1 MKFLSDILAKAGL
14 TVDGVVTLNNTATG
28 QTPDANDNSTKL
40 ATTAWVRTFVQPYSL
55 PIASASVLGGIR
67 VGSGLSIN
75 SGTGVLSVTG
85 ASAASIKST
94 QTFVVT
100 EGQTVFTVTGGYTP
114 GLIDIFLNGVYLS
127 PNQTVATN
135 GTTFTINDPAATG
148 DIVDIIVSSAIFE
161 GSATTTDQLPEGV
174 VNLYYTD
181 ARARAAISLTVTGT
195 SGASTY
201 NSTTGVLN
209 VPTYTLA
216 GLGGVVSTR
225 TITIN
230 GVTYDLTANR
240 SWSALPVGGTA
251 GQLLAKID
259 GTDYN
264 AQWINEAPAASYTS
278 QLKHRIKSSQ
288 AISKGQA
295 VYVSSADGTNMIVS
309 KASNATEGTS
319 SKTMGLLESTV
330 STNGFAN
337 VITEGLLAGLDTTGA
352 NAAGDPVWL
361 GTDGNLIYGLLN
373 KPSAP
378 AHLVFIGV
386 VTRRNANNGEIFVK
400 VQNGFEMGELHDYVQ
415 NGVQDNYVI
424 SYELSTNLYKP
435 KSIATLLGYTPA
447 NAARSLTINGTSYDL
462 TADRTWT
469 LTTSNIAEGTNLYY
483 TDTRVGTYLTANSYA
498 TQSYVSTQIN
508 NLVSGAPG
516 LLDTLDELAAAL
528 GDDPNFATTVSTA
541 LSNRLRIDIGTQ
553 GLTSTQ
559 QGYGR
564 TNLGLGSLATLSSIG
579 DVYITDVAYSKLT
592 GVPSTFAPSTHT
604 HVWTDITDRPTNLSA
619 FTNGPGYITGIS
631 FANVSAK
638 PTTIA
643 GYGITDSLVYT
654 TSTYSNPSWIT
665 ALAWSKITG
674 APAFITGY
682 TETDTLASV
691 TGRGATTTTTLTLAK
706 VVTTGLYG
714 PGTSAEIIPIWQYN
728 SGNLGYGL
736 AYEESSPDKFR
747 IDVSGSLM
755 SGTPDFEVIP
765 NAVRIDGNTAWHA
778 GNLTNLNQLTN
789 GPGYITGYTE
799 VDTLASVTSRGASTT
814 ASITVNGYL
823 TVAGGADLNL
833 KAASGNTDTGD
844 IVFQDGSGNELHRLW
859 QGSSTLN
866 YRTNG
871 GTSYQLWH
879 TGNLTNLNQLT
890 NGPGY
895 ITGYTETDTLSSVV
909 SRGSSTSTG
918 ITINPNGTSITMGGG
933 ASAEG
938 IRMQA
943 STSTTYP
950 VFLRSVNPSGGGETS
965 AWIFKEAATEWGIWH
980 NNPINT
986 LDITRAPGTGIENN
1000 VGGGTNTVMIRLS
1013 HLDGSGQFT
1022 GSILNR
1028 VGTSILDQSGNIPGT
1043 AGSETLSTV
1052 TGRGGTTSSSITLSG
1067 AVNIYNTDSNDF
1079 RLYYQGAGSGSAR
1092 VYYHQ
1097 PTNELRIYAT
1107 SASPEATTSIG
1118 SLKLYISSVYR
1129 AVLHEANYSSYALPL
1144 SGGTVTGTV
1153 TINGGAAHPLAV
1165 SSGQRYQLQIRN
1177 TNNSINS
1184 GYGWW
1189 WFTDTNFNM
1198 GFHADGAADRF
1209 TLTRDGNLSVT
1220 GSISTTGATIGRV
1233 VMDYDGN
1240 DSWFRMQ
1247 SGNRM
1252 RITTTGGSDLIIPNT
1267 GSSITFNGSLVWH
1280 SGNLTNLNQLSNGPG
1295 YITNNMSGMRT
1306 FGLGSLGASGAQARR
1321 YEIARLGIDYNDWNS
1336 IGTFEVELHE
1346 NYFGQGLKKVYNIWY
1361 GYVSNSGI
1369 RLVEQRGTGANN
1381 FRVVIGSEVVV
1392 SGDHR
1397 YLPVYVDVS
1406 YYVSCHVMIRTNRSI
1421 TDNSN
1426 SVIGGTYIFTS
1437 PSGTNI
1443 SDFGLDETVEF
1454 TTHGSA
1460 SVPGNFQTTSGSSYL
1475 RVSGIT
1481 NGSYIELSGNLPG
1494 HTNAAYPVIKS
1505 GGTIHFANNNKY
1517 SAYLEGNNTYFGI
1530 MNSGSSTTV
1539 FLNTNGNSYFTGGN
1553 LGIGTSNPSKTLHVY
1568 TTGNEGI
1575 FLQGTSGGV
1584 WMDMQTS
1591 GSQIHSIGAQV
1602 GGMGIYNRTSN
1613 LYRFF
1618 ITDGGNVS
1626 IGTPTSADAKLH
1638 VYTGNPSGATSL
1650 SGNTAIAIDS
1660 NGNQYLEFRTRSDS
1674 AGIMQGILF
1683 TDNGRNAFIGF
1694 KEYTGAAANTYG
1706 ESVHFAIIDFSA
1718 SDAGSGFWWGTT
1730 TDPQNGVTSPKMF
1743 LRGNGNLNVGYGSD
1757 QGYKL
1762 AVNGTI
1768 YASGDVIAYSDI
1780 SVKTNFRP
1788 IKNALNRLTKSR
1800 GIVYDRTD
1808 THHKDNIGFIAQ
1820 ELEVEF
1826 PELINTNADGT
1837 KGVKYQNMVAV
1848 LTEAVKEQQT
1858 QIESQKSEIEE
1869 LKDLVKQL
1877 INR

>member
-1 MKFLSDILAKAGL
+1 M
-14 TVDGVVTLNNTATG
+14 
-28 QTPDANDNSTKL
+28 
-40 ATTAWVRTFVQPYSL
+40 
-55 PIASASVLGGIR
+55 
-67 VGSGLSIN
+67 
-75 SGTGVLSVTG
+75 
-85 ASAASIKST
+85 
-94 QTFVVT
+94 
-100 EGQTVFTVTGGYTP
+100 
-114 GLIDIFLNGVYLS
+114 
-127 PNQTVATN
+127 
-135 GTTFTINDPAATG
+135 
-148 DIVDIIVSSAIFE
+148 
-161 GSATTTDQLPEGV
+161 
-174 VNLYYTD
+174 
-181 ARARAAISLTVTGT
+181 
-195 SGASTY
+195 
-201 NSTTGVLN
+201 
-209 VPTYTLA
+209 
-216 GLGGVVSTR
+216 
-225 TITIN
+225 
-230 GVTYDLTANR
+230 
-240 SWSALPVGGTA
+240 
-251 GQLLAKID
+251 
-259 GTDYN
+259 
-264 AQWINEAPAASYTS
+264 
-278 QLKHRIKSSQ
+278 
-288 AISKGQA
+288 
-295 VYVSSADGTNMIVS
+295 
-309 KASNATEGTS
+309 
-319 SKTMGLLESTV
+319 
-330 STNGFAN
+330 
-337 VITEGLLAGLDTTGA
+337 
-352 NAAGDPVWL
+352 
-361 GTDGNLIYGLLN
+361 
-373 KPSAP
+373 
-378 AHLVFIGV
+378 
-386 VTRRNANNGEIFVK
+386 
-400 VQNGFEMGELHDYVQ
+400 
-415 NGVQDNYVI
+415 
-424 SYELSTNLYKP
+424 
-435 KSIATLLGYTPA
+435 
-447 NAARSLTINGTSYDL
+447 
-462 TADRTWT
+462 
-469 LTTSNIAEGTNLYY
+469 
-483 TDTRVGTYLTANSYA
+483 
-498 TQSYVSTQIN
+498 
-508 NLVSGAPG
+508 
-516 LLDTLDELAAAL
+516 
-528 GDDPNFATTVSTA
+528 
-541 LSNRLRIDIGTQ
+541 
-553 GLTSTQ
+553 
-559 QGYGR
+559 
-564 TNLGLGSLATLSSIG
+564 
-579 DVYITDVAYSKLT
+579 AYSKLT
-592 GVPSTFAPSTHT
+592 GVPSTFAPSAHT
-604 HVWTDITDRPTNLSA
+604 HPISDIVGLQTALDGKQASLSGTGFVKISGSTISYDNSTYYLA
-619 FTNGPGYITGIS
+619 SNPSGYITGIS

-714 PGTSAEIIPIWQYN
+714 PGTLEQIIPIWQYN
-728 SGNLGYGL
+728 SGNPGYGL

-799 VDTLASVTSRGASTT
+799 VDTLASVTARGASTT

-895 ITGYTETDTLSSVV
+895 LTGESDTLATVV

-1000 VGGGTNTVMIRLS
+1000 VGGCTNTVMIRLS

-1184 GYGWW
+1184 AYGWW

-1198 GFHADGAADRF
+1198 GFHADGASDRF
-1209 TLTRDGNLSVT
+1209 TLTRDGNLSVSGTMNAAAFRGTANVAGT
-1220 GSISTTGATIGRV
+1220 GEATYHPAGIYSTGTNWLYGTMYMNNNAIRDVQEVYNNGWFRTVSHQGLYNPTNDAHFYPNNASYGSWRIDGTRNGWHGIHFNSGATLMMNANETGVHKEAVGWQWRWDNGTFYV
-1233 VMDYDGN
+1233 HQAGGGGGGN
-1240 DSWFRMQ
+1240 A
-1247 SGNRM
+1247 
-1252 RITTTGGSDLIIPNT
+1252 
-1267 GSSITFNGSLVWH
+1267 VWH
-1280 SGNLTNLNQLSNGPG
+1280 AGNLTNLNQLSNGPG
-1295 YITNNMSGMRT
+1295 YITNNMSGMRS

-1369 RLVEQRGTGANN
+1369 RLVEQRGNGANN

-1406 YYVSCHVMIRTNRSI
+1406 YYVACHVMIRTNRSI

-1426 SVIGGTYIFTS
+1426 SVVGGTYIFTS

-1443 SDFGLDETVEF
+1443 SDFSLNETVEF

-1475 RVSGIT
+1475 RASGIT

-1494 HTNAAYPVIKS
+1494 YSNGLYPVIKS
-1505 GGTIHFANNNKY
+1505 GGTIHFANLNKY
-1517 SAYLEGNNTYFGI
+1517 AAYLEGANTYFGI
-1530 MNSGSSTTV
+1530 MDSALSTRV
-1539 FLNTNGNSYFTGGN
+1539 FLATNGNSYFTGGN
-1553 LGIGTSNPSKTLHVY
+1553 LGIGIVNPSKALHVY
-1568 TTGNEGI
+1568 TTANEGI
-1575 FLQGTSGGV
+1575 FLQGTAGGV

-1768 YASGDVIAYSDI
+1768 YASGDVIAYSDV

>member
-55 PIASASVLGGIR
+55 PIATASVLGGIK

-85 ASAASIKST
+85 ASAATIKST

-100 EGQTVFTVTGGYTP
+100 EGQTVYTVTGGYTP
-114 GLIDIFLNGVYLS
+114 GLIDVFLNGVYLS

-135 GTTFTINDPAATG
+135 GTTFTINDPAAAG
-148 DIVDIIVSSAIFE
+148 DIVDVIVASPIFE
-161 GSATTTDQLPEGV
+161 GSASTTDQLAEGV
-174 VNLYYTD
+174 VNLYYTN
-181 ARARAAISLTVTGT
+181 ARARAAITLTTTGV
-195 SGASTY
+195 SGAATY
-201 NSTTGVLN
+201 NSSTGVFNIPNYQGL
-209 VPTYTLA
+209 VPA
-216 GLGGVVSTR
+216 GGV
-225 TITIN
+225 
-230 GVTYDLTANR
+230 
-240 SWSALPVGGTA
+240 A
-251 GQLLAKID
+251 GDILAKVS
-259 GTDYN
+259 GTNYDVT
-264 AQWINEAPAASYTS
+264 WIPNYTS
-278 QLKHRIKSSQ
+278 QVQHIVK
-288 AISKGQA
+288 AGVAVTKGQA

-309 KASNATEGTS
+309 KASNASEQTS
-319 SKTMGLLESTV
+319 SKTLGLVAQDLAI
-330 STNGFAN
+330 NGQGF
-337 VITEGLLAGLDTTGA
+337 VVTEGLLAGLNTSTA
-352 NAAGDPVWL
+352 NAGDPVWL
-361 GTDGNLIYGLLN
+361 GTDGNLIFGLLN
-373 KPSAP
+373 KPYAP

-386 VTRRNANNGEIFVK
+386 VTRVQQNNGEIFVK
-400 VQNGFEMGELHDYVQ
+400 VQNGFELDELHDLSVKNASDGDMIKYVASTGLWTKIAATTT
-415 NGVQDNYVI
+415 NITEG
-424 SYELSTNLYKP
+424 TNLYYTQARFDTAFAA
-435 KSIATLLGYTPA
+435 KS
-447 NAARSLTINGTSYDL
+447 
-462 TADRTWT
+462 
-469 LTTSNIAEGTNLYY
+469 TTNLSEGTNLYY
-483 TDTRVGTYLTANSYA
+483 TDARVGTYLTANSYA

-564 TNLGLGSLATLSSIG
+564 TNLGLGSLATLSSVG
-579 DVYITDVAYSKLT
+579 NAQITDVAWSKVT
-592 GVPSTFAPSTHT
+592 GT
-604 HVWTDITDRPTNLSA
+604 PTS
-619 FTNGPGYITGIS
+619 IS
-631 FANVSAK
+631 
-638 PTTIA
+638 

-728 SGNLGYGL
+728 SGNPGYGL

-799 VDTLASVTSRGASTT
+799 VDTLASVTARGASTT

-918 ITINPNGTSITMGGG
+918 ITINPNGTSIIMGGG

-965 AWIFKEAATEWGIWH
+965 AWIFKEADASWGIWH

-1028 VGTSILDQSGNIPGT
+1028 VGTSILDQNGNIPGT

-1052 TGRGGTTSSSITLSG
+1052 TGRGASTSTAVTFSGTAVISTGLAWNNATPALNVGGSGDARIQVRHIWGKQAGNASTDHLWLQYGNTGNHVQIGETGGGNNLYVTGDIYMNGYFAGNLVATRSWVSSQGYITSAANWFGAETTGGTADWNHVTNTRPGTGYTLLLGSHTNGFGIGNYYHAFNLEYGSKTGGGNVTQLAISYGTPGNDIRMRGRYDGTWSSWVTFINSGNIGSYALTSLPAHNHDGSAITTGTVANARTTASSSNG
-1067 AVNIYNTDSNDF
+1067 TDTIVLRN
-1079 RLYYQGAGSGSAR
+1079 GSG
-1092 VYYHQ
+1092 YFDTEGIGINKY
-1097 PTNELRIYAT
+1097 LYMGGYRIF
-1107 SASPEATTSIG
+1107 SIG
-1118 SLKLYISSVYR
+1118 SVY
-1129 AVLHEANYSSYALPL
+1129 
-1144 SGGTVTGTV
+1144 
-1153 TINGGAAHPLAV
+1153 
-1165 SSGQRYQLQIRN
+1165 
-1177 TNNSINS
+1177 
-1184 GYGWW
+1184 
-1189 WFTDTNFNM
+1189 
-1198 GFHADGAADRF
+1198 ADG
-1209 TLTRDGNLSVT
+1209 T
-1220 GSISTTGATIGRV
+1220 
-1233 VMDYDGN
+1233 
-1240 DSWFRMQ
+1240 
-1247 SGNRM
+1247 
-1252 RITTTGGSDLIIPNT
+1252 
-1267 GSSITFNGSLVWH
+1267 
-1280 SGNLTNLNQLSNGPG
+1280 
-1295 YITNNMSGMRT
+1295 
-1306 FGLGSLGASGAQARR
+1306 QAKRW
-1321 YEIARLGIDYNDWNS
+1321 EIARLGIDYNDWNS
-1336 IGTFEVELHE
+1336 VGTFEVELHE
-1346 NYFGQGLKKVYNIWY
+1346 GYFSTGLKKVYNIWY

-1369 RLVEQRGTGANN
+1369 RLVEQRGVGSNN
-1381 FRVVIGSEVVV
+1381 FKVVIGSEVVV

-1397 YLPVYVDVS
+1397 YLPVYVDVA
-1406 YYVSCHVMIRTNRSI
+1406 YYSSCHVVIKTNRSV
-1421 TDNSN
+1421 TGNSN
-1426 SVIGGTYIFTS
+1426 SAVGAAYIFTS
-1437 PSGTNI
+1437 PSSTNI
-1443 SDFGLDETVEF
+1443 SFSVDETVEF

-1494 HTNAAYPVIKS
+1494 YTNGAYPVIKS

-1517 SAYLEGNNTYFGI
+1517 SAYLEGANTYFGI
-1530 MNSGSSTTV
+1530 MDNALSTRV
-1539 FLNTNGNSYFTGGN
+1539 FLATNGNSYFTGGN
-1553 LGIGTSNPSKTLHVY
+1553 LGIGIVNPSKALHVY
-1568 TTGNEGI
+1568 TTANEGI
-1575 FLQGTSGGV
+1575 FLQGTAGGV

-1591 GSQIHSIGAQV
+1591 GSQIHSIGAQA

-1694 KEYTGAAANTYG
+1694 KEYTAAAANTYG
-1706 ESVHFAIIDFSA
+1706 ESIHFAIIDFSA